1 MSVSS
6 SPLRSQGLPLAWQLV
21 AQLSQF
27 LWWAFLFVTATG
39 LFIEVAAR
47 LLRQKPQTIVETLSA
62 TVPDP
67 YAGWQLR
74 PSVQTGPEWIITNS
88 RGLHDLREI
97 PLKPDG
103 KDLRVAVQGS
113 SVVYGPGTNLKDT
126 VSLQLERALTN
137 QGMNAEVLNFGVH
150 GYNLLNVLGQAAAYT
165 VQYEPRAVVLMLD
178 FQVSYPAEPSPA
190 PVMSLESSAVKQL
203 STLEGWLKRG
213 SQHSVVLTWLDS
225 PSRLRQALAVAPLP
239 LKTSGKSISD
249 AREPGAPATPHE
261 AARPKN
267 TAAVRAS
274 PDVRPASP
282 PGAVARSRR
291 LRSIL
296 AAIVATYREA
306 GIAVVLVPPFG
317 PYYAETDSN
326 LARFSLAMIANHQQE
341 YGSFRLAL
349 EGELARIT
357 GDIQEIGARYDAIV
371 LNLDDVNRQMTLA
384 TSDYISSDGI
394 HPTPAGYRFLARQI
408 ADSLLDHLRPAQQ
421 KVLAAPNN
429 SEL

>member
-1 MSVSS
+1 MSSCSS
-6 SPLRSQGLPLAWQLV
+6 HPQSQGLPLAWQLV

-39 LFIEVAAR
+39 LLVEVAAR
-47 LLRQKPQTIVETLSA
+47 LLRQKPQMIVETLSA

-103 KDLRVAVQGS
+103 KHLRVAVQGS

-126 VSLQLERALTN
+126 LSVQLERALTER
-137 QGMNAEVLNFGVH
+137 GMSAEVLNFGVH

-178 FQVSYPAEPSPA
+178 LQVSYPAEPSPA
-190 PVMSLESSAVKQL
+190 PAMTLENSTVKQL

-213 SQHSVVLTWLDS
+213 SQHSVVLTWVDS
-225 PSRLRQALAVAPLP
+225 PSKLRQALAVSPLP
-239 LKTSGKSISD
+239 LKSSGERVSG
-249 AREPGAPATPHE
+249 ARDLATPPTPHE
-261 AARPKN
+261 AVRLRSSAARAP
-267 TAAVRAS
+267 A
-274 PDVRPASP
+274 DVSPASP
-282 PGAVARSRR
+282 PGAVGRSRR

-296 AAIVATYREA
+296 AAIVTTYREA

-326 LARFSLAMIANHQQE
+326 LAGFSLAMIANHQQE

-357 GDIQEIGARYDAIV
+357 SDIQEVGSRYDAVV
-371 LNLDDVNRQMTLA
+371 LNLDDVNRRMTLA
-384 TSDYISSDGI
+384 TSDHISSDGI
-394 HPTPAGYRFLARQI
+394 HPTPSGYQFLAGRI
-408 ADSLLDHLRPAQQ
+408 ADSLGKQLGSAGRAVAETGR
-421 KVLAAPNN
+421 K